1 MAARLCA
8 RHGTPHAAGT
18 RIWGA
23 PESTP
28 NPTIQVNFYSNGWG
42 GGGVGPLA
50 ELSDWR
56 SMRLPA
62 VTRKLTAMRG
72 TAGAVALSTLACS
85 SRRDDRYPLLKPLET
100 MRVPRVS
107 HVSHA
112 EAPPGGCGV
121 YNIFV

>member
-42 GGGVGPLA
+42 VLVMLLRLV
-50 ELSDWR
+50 ELDGQ
-56 SMRLPA
+56 
-62 VTRKLTAMRG
+62 K
-72 TAGAVALSTLACS
+72 
-85 SRRDDRYPLLKPLET
+85 
-100 MRVPRVS
+100 
-107 HVSHA
+107 
-112 EAPPGGCGV
+112 
-121 YNIFV
+121 